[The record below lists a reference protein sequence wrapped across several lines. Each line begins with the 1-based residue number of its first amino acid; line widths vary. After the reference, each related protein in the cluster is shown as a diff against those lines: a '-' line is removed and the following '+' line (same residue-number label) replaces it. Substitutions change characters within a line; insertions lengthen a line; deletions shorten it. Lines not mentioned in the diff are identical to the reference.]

1 MSPTAKQELQEIGR
15 RYEVVRKQFDVFLKG
30 LRTAVEPARPGV
42 PPFDPIPS
50 LSIKSTEGTTAAV
63 EYLGNTYLLA
73 FDSGF
78 SGDAGV
84 YGAIDCYKQGS
95 GPAGQPR
102 RISRFS
108 LGQEGE
114 VTIPGLPQQLKAAT
128 EALTVFRYL
137 VQEAG

>member
-15 RYEVVRKQFDVFLKG
+15 RYEVVRKQFDVFLNG

-63 EYLGNTYLLA
+63 EYLGNTYLLV

-78 SGDAGV
+78 SGSVGV
-84 YGAIDCYKQGS
+84 YGAIGCYKQS
-95 GPAGQPR
+95 PGPTGQTR
-102 RISRFS
+102 LVNRFS

-114 VTIPGLPQQLKAAT
+114 ISVPGLPQQLRAAT
-128 EALTVFRYL
+128 DALTVFRFL